1 MPKPRTVRSRLLLAA
16 AVAALPLLAAG
27 RAFAQLPAGQDGRAA
42 DANPRVG
49 SGGFNTTQNPPNY
62 IIDRIQNGNRII
74 TGNVTGF
81 DHFRGQ
87 RPYTDPREFRGN
99 VGTQTSDDFIRRSAG
114 APQAYSSNPLSN
126 IGVSQPFY
134 GGRLANPSLL
144 PEGFVQQGVTGT
156 FTPTPT
162 NPPQTDRNRIDA
174 RLGSSIRPFDLMLP
188 GQVDPQTGL
197 PQMLTASPLLGVRQ
211 VDFANPNDRSF
222 LAYWSSLRQ
231 ENALSRLNLDAR
243 TVQKLRDELSET
255 APGIAPRTN
264 DVPGVNQADTPP
276 RNPNQIKAD
285 TVTPFET
292 PENRNIGESINSTTI
307 GGQPLNNTVR
317 PEGSTVRRLIVP
329 ARRQSSQYA
338 ELEKRL
344 ARYYTQEMETD
355 EQRNREFL
363 AELRAYQAQAPNALG
378 PNFERMSKAV
388 ADRAA
393 ASNAN
398 RGGPAFRPP
407 PTKIESLA
415 AGVQQPGLANLL
427 KRAEEQ
433 LQAGKFVDAM
443 KQYQAAA
450 DLAPNNRLALIG
462 LANAEL
468 GAGFYQT
475 AERHLRAAYAGDP
488 VLTLAQFDLQKMIG
502 QERLQKIVQDLK
514 QAATKNERDAGL
526 PLLLAYLA
534 YNTANEGQARVYLD
548 LAENRSAN
556 KRDPVLQLLRTHWH
570 LPADGAGEGPATRPV
585 GGDNATR
592 PPVPMPDANK

>member
-1 MPKPRTVRSRLLLAA
+1 MPVPPRSNILLAA
-16 AVAALPLLAAG
+16 AVAALPLLAITSPAS
-27 RAFAQLPAGQDGRAA
+27 AQVPAGQDGRAA

-49 SGGFNTTQNPPNY
+49 SGGFNTANNPPNY

-81 DHFRGQ
+81 DHFRGI

-99 VGTQTSDDFIRRSAG
+99 VGTQTSDDFIRRSSG
-114 APQAYSSNPLSN
+114 VPQSYSANPLPN
-126 IGVSQPFY
+126 INTSQPFY

-156 FTPTPT
+156 YTPTGAQ
-162 NPPQTDRNRIDA
+162 PPQADRNRIDA
-174 RLGSSIRPFDLMLP
+174 RISSSIRPFDLMLP
-188 GQVDPQTGL
+188 GQVDPDTGL
-197 PQMLTASPLLGVRQ
+197 PQMITASPLLGVRAI
-211 VDFANPNDRSF
+211 DFANPNDRSF
-222 LAYWSSLRQ
+222 LAYWTSLRQ
-231 ENALSRLNLDAR
+231 ENALSRLHLDPR
-243 TVQKLRDELSET
+243 TVQKLRDELSDV
-255 APGIAPRTN
+255 APGVAPNTN
-264 DVPGVNQADTPP
+264 DIPGVNQPNTP

-307 GGQPLNNTVR
+307 GGQPLTNTVR
-317 PEGSTVRRLIVP
+317 QEGSTVRRLVVP
-329 ARRQSSQYA
+329 PRRQSSQYA

-344 ARYYTQEMETD
+344 ARYYSEQLETD

-363 AELRAYQAQAPNALG
+363 TELRAYQQGQAANAPG
-378 PNFERMSKAV
+378 PDFSRISRAL

-407 PTKIESLA
+407 PTRVESIA
-415 AGVQQPGLANLL
+415 AGIQQPGLASLL

-433 LQAGKFVDAM
+433 LQNGKYVDAM

-450 DLAPNNRLALIG
+450 DLAPNNRMILIG
-462 LANAEL
+462 LVNAEL

-475 AERHLRAAYAGDP
+475 AERHLRAAFAGDP

-502 QERLQKIVQDLK
+502 QERLGKIVQDLK
-514 QAATKNERDAGL
+514 AAAQKNERDPGL

-534 YNTANEGQARVYLD
+534 YNTPQTEAQAKIYLD
-548 LAENRSAN
+548 LAEKRAGNQ
-556 KRDPVLQLLRTHWH
+556 RDPVLQLLRTHWH
-570 LPADGAGEGPATRPV
+570 LPADGAGEGPATRPAAA
-585 GGDNATR
+585 DNV
-592 PPVPMPDANK
+592 PPPLVPAPDGNK